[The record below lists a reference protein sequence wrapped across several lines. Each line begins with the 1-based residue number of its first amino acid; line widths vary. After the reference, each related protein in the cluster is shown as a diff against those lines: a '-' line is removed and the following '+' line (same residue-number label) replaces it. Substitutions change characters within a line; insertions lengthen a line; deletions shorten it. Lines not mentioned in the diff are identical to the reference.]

1 MRRRLP
7 TYPRLSREIPKDPQ
21 KSPKNKK
28 SIKTSANPL
37 NSVLISIELSVSQA
51 NFAVFLCFHYIVRM
65 RTNKHTP
72 SPAQELPRKIARL
85 HALTRAR
92 IEALLAQHGITDIE
106 PCHGDIFTVLFA
118 EKRLP
123 LTELAAKTHRC
134 KSTVSVMVARLVKAG
149 WLQKTADPEDARRI
163 TVALTEKGRKLEGIF
178 EAVSEAL
185 IKDLSAG
192 FTEEELRV
200 FEGLMDRMSDNFS

>member
-1 MRRRLP
+1 MRRLLP
-7 TYPRLSREIPKDPQ
+7 TYTRLSE
-21 KSPKNKK
+21 K
-28 SIKTSANPL
+28 SIKTPAKPL
-37 NSVLISIELSVSQA
+37 ISVLISIELSVSQA
-51 NFAVFLCFHYIVRM
+51 NFAVFLCFRYIVRM

-118 EKRLP
+118 EKSLP

-134 KSTVSVMVARLVKAG
+134 KSTVSEMVERLVKAG
-149 WLQKTADPEDARRI
+149 WLQKPAAPEDARRI

-178 EAVSEAL
+178 EAVSEVL

-192 FTEEELRV
+192 FTEEDLRV

>member
-1 MRRRLP
+1 M
-7 TYPRLSREIPKDPQ
+7 
-21 KSPKNKK
+21 
-28 SIKTSANPL
+28 
-37 NSVLISIELSVSQA
+37 LISIELSVSQA

-118 EKRLP
+118 EKSLP

-178 EAVSEAL
+178 EAVSKAL

>member
-1 MRRRLP
+1 M
-7 TYPRLSREIPKDPQ
+7 
-21 KSPKNKK
+21 
-28 SIKTSANPL
+28 
-37 NSVLISIELSVSQA
+37 LISIELSVSQA
-51 NFAVFLCFHYIVRM
+51 NFAVFLCFRYIVRM

-118 EKRLP
+118 EKSLP
-123 LTELAAKTHRC
+123 LTELAEKTHRC
-134 KSTVSVMVARLVKAG
+134 KSTVSVMVGRLVKAG

-163 TVALTEKGRKLEGIF
+163 TVALTEKGRKIEGIF

-200 FEGLMDRMSDNFS
+200 FEGLMDRMSGNFS

>member
-1 MRRRLP
+1 MLFD
-7 TYPRLSREIPKDPQ
+7 E
-21 KSPKNKK
+21 KS
-28 SIKTSANPL
+28 
-37 NSVLISIELSVSQA
+37 
-51 NFAVFLCFHYIVRM
+51 
-65 RTNKHTP
+65 
-72 SPAQELPRKIARL
+72 
-85 HALTRAR
+85 
-92 IEALLAQHGITDIE
+92 
-106 PCHGDIFTVLFA
+106 
-118 EKRLP
+118 LP

>member
-1 MRRRLP
+1 MRRLLP
-7 TYPRLSREIPKDPQ
+7 TYPRLSE
-21 KSPKNKK
+21 KST
-28 SIKTSANPL
+28 KTPANPL

-51 NFAVFLCFHYIVRM
+51 NFAVFLCFRYIVRM

-118 EKRLP
+118 EKSLP

-134 KSTVSVMVARLVKAG
+134 KSTVSVMVGRLVKAG

-163 TVALTEKGRKLEGIF
+163 TVALTEKGRKIEGIF

-185 IKDLSAG
+185 IKDLSGSSCIVVGKKIKQLHRKA
-192 FTEEELRV
+192 V
-200 FEGLMDRMSDNFS
+200 V

>member
-1 MRRRLP
+1 M
-7 TYPRLSREIPKDPQ
+7 
-21 KSPKNKK
+21 
-28 SIKTSANPL
+28 
-37 NSVLISIELSVSQA
+37 LISIELSVSQA
-51 NFAVFLCFHYIVRM
+51 NFAVFLCFRYIVRM
-65 RTNKHTP
+65 RINKHTP
-72 SPAQELPRKIARL
+72 LPAQELPRKIARL

-118 EKRLP
+118 EKSLP

-192 FTEEELRV
+192 FTEEDLRV

>member
-1 MRRRLP
+1 MRRLLP
-7 TYPRLSREIPKDPQ
+7 TYPQLSE
-21 KSPKNKK
+21 K
-28 SIKTSANPL
+28 SIKTPANPL

-51 NFAVFLCFHYIVRM
+51 NFAVFLCFRYIVRM

-92 IEALLAQHGITDIE
+92 IEALLVQHGITDIE
-106 PCHGDIFTVLFA
+106 PCHGDIFAVLFV
-118 EKRLP
+118 EKSLP
-123 LTELAAKTHRC
+123 LTELAAKTYRC

-149 WLQKTADPEDARRI
+149 WLQKTSDPEDARRI

>member
-1 MRRRLP
+1 MRRLLP
-7 TYPRLSREIPKDPQ
+7 TYPRLSE
-21 KSPKNKK
+21 K
-28 SIKTSANPL
+28 SIKTPAKPL

-51 NFAVFLCFHYIVRM
+51 NFAVFLCFRYIVRM

-118 EKRLP
+118 EKSLP

-163 TVALTEKGRKLEGIF
+163 MVALTEKGRKLEGIF